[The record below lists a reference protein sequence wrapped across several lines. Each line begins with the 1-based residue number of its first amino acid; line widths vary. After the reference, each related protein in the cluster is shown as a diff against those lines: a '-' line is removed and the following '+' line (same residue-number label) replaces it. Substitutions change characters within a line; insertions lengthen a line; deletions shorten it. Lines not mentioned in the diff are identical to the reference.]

1 MGSVSPG
8 LQVNE
13 AEAQEGEVT
22 CPASHSPQGT
32 EQELNPGL
40 AESREVWLPSL
51 CDTGIQ
57 HGECPRGDR
66 RSDPAIYLL

>member
-13 AEAQEGEVT
+13 TEAQEGEVT
-22 CPASHSPQGT
+22 CPLGT
-32 EQELNPGL
+32 ELELNLGL
-40 AESREVWLPSL
+40 VESREVWLPSL

-57 HGECPRGDR
+57 HGEFPRGDL